1 MKKIINNN
9 HSTLAAVLFMFI
21 GALFLGSSLMGQEP
35 KGKTE
40 TNKEDRSNMKN
51 FSIIEN
57 VLPIPE
63 DLKAGF
69 ESITGQD
76 AGTYLKFLASDL
88 LEGRDTGSMGY
99 DIAAEFVSTMFALW
113 GIQPAG
119 DMPQKIPGFRH
130 FSPPENKK
138 KEKPQRSYFQEVEMK
153 EIMSRDS
160 RVTVEYV
167 KGTESKSRTFYPD
180 IDYQFQSNYTQ
191 TLSAPVV
198 FVGYGICEKGNDV
211 KYDDYKKMDVRGK
224 VVMIL
229 SEVPGKDDPQSP
241 FNTDKMKKKYFPRR
255 RMMRRMT
262 SPKIKLARE
271 KGAAA
276 VILVENSPE
285 KNPDVPKRVLAS
297 GKINDERP
305 IFPGKR
311 RRLNLVQSSIPMP
324 WATLPTIRVSR
335 DMADVILGYAGQRV
349 EKLKST
355 IEKNY
360 KPGSFA
366 LPGVSVKIESTVEE
380 KLIRSRNVLGYIE
393 GSDPE
398 LKDEVVV
405 IGAHLDHLGKRGDYI
420 FNGADDNGSGS
431 VAVMEIAQAFAM
443 NPQKPKRSVLFAL
456 WTGEEKGLLGS
467 RYYVSHPF
475 FPLEKTVSY
484 INLDMISREW
494 TLPRLKMAAKRF
506 GVTLDEKILES
517 IDASTFLSLSLSRS
531 DEVLHAVKKNNQYVG
546 LQLHFR
552 ITDQWMGGSDHAP
565 FGYHKIPW
573 VFFFASMTEDY
584 HQPSD
589 SFEKVSLQLI
599 EKISRL
605 SWLTIFSLA
614 SQ

>member
-1 MKKIINNN
+1 LKKIINNN
-9 HSTLAAVLFMFI
+9 QLTLAAVLFMFI
-21 GALFLGSSLMGQEP
+21 WVLFVGPSLMGQEP

-40 TNKEDRSNMKN
+40 PNKEDRSNMKN
-51 FSIIEN
+51 FSIIEK
-57 VLPIPE
+57 VLPTPE

-69 ESITGQD
+69 ESITGKD

-119 DMPQKIPGFRH
+119 DVPQKTPDFRH
-130 FSPPENKK
+130 FSPPGSEK
-138 KEKPQRSYFQEVEMK
+138 KEKSQRSYFQEVEMK
-153 EIMSRDS
+153 EIMNQDS

-180 IDYQFQSNYTQ
+180 IDYQFRSSYTQ
-191 TLSAPVV
+191 MLSAPVV
-198 FVGYGICEKGNDV
+198 FVGYGICEEGKEI
-211 KYDDYKKMDVRGK
+211 KYDDYKKMDVKGK
-224 VVMIL
+224 VVMMF
-229 SEVPGKDDPQSP
+229 SEVPGKDDPKSP
-241 FNTDKMKKKYFPRR
+241 FNTDKMKKKYFPRSP
-255 RMMRRMT
+255 MMRRQT
-262 SPKIKLARE
+262 SPKIKLAKE

-297 GKINDERP
+297 REINDEKP
-305 IFPGKR
+305 IIPGKR
-311 RRLNLVQSSIPMP
+311 RHLSLFQSSIPMP
-324 WATLPTIRVSR
+324 WATLPTVRVSR

-355 IEKNY
+355 IEKNFQPY
-360 KPGSFA
+360 SFA

-431 VAVMEIAQAFAM
+431 VTVMEIAQAFAL
-443 NPQKPKRSVLFAL
+443 NPQKPKRSILFAL

-467 RYYVSHPF
+467 RYYVFHPF
-475 FPLEKTVSY
+475 FPLKKTVSY

-494 TLPRLKMAAKRF
+494 TMPRLKMAAKRF

-517 IDASTFLSLSLSRS
+517 IDASKFLSLSLSRS
-531 DEVLHAVKKNNQYVG
+531 DEVLNALKENNQYVG

-565 FGYHKIPW
+565 FGYYKIPW
-573 VFFFASMTEDY
+573 ASFFGSLTEDY

-589 SFEKVSLQLI
+589 SFEKVSLNLI
-599 EKISRL
+599 EKVGRL

-614 SQ
+614 NK